1 MRAGGQMLK
10 EISTKYIL
18 KEFDISRQTLYNWI
32 HEGLLNEPVKDWRGW
47 RIWTQEDL
55 DQLRKLLSEKNN
67 KNLSI
72 QKHNDDTLLEM
83 SNRRYLGS
91 KQKLIDF
98 IESIIRENVENF
110 NTFFEPFAGTGVVS
124 NYYNNQNKVV
134 IVNDILKS
142 NYIAYDTFFSSES
155 YDAEKL
161 IHTIKQ
167 LNEAIINDD
176 NYMSVNFGDRYFTIQ
191 NARKIGYIRDEIDV
205 LYEQNSINAR
215 EKNILITSLLYAAD
229 KAANT
234 CGHYDAYRETLD
246 NIKELELLMPNINDD
261 ANINNQI
268 YNCDANVLVKEVQA
282 DVTYIDTPY
291 NSRQYGDAY
300 HLLENIAENKKPE
313 LQGKAKKIKQRSHI
327 KSNYCT
333 VKAVDTFRDLI
344 ENVRTKHILV
354 SYNNMAKKG
363 NGRSNAKI
371 SNEEI
376 IEILKQKGEVKVYE
390 TDFNAFTTGKSKID
404 NHKELI
410 YYCRVN

>member
-1 MRAGGQMLK
+1 MRIGGKMLK

-18 KEFDISRQTLYNWI
+18 NKFDISRQTLHNWI
-32 HEGLLNEPVKDWRGW
+32 QEGLLSEPNKDWRGW

-55 DQLRKLLSEKNN
+55 NHIQKLLSEKAN
-67 KNLSI
+67 KNANI
-72 QKHNDDTLLEM
+72 QKHNYDTLLEM

-98 IESIIRENVENF
+98 IDSIIKENVNDF
-110 NTFFEPFAGTGVVS
+110 NTFFEPFAGTGVIS
-124 NYYNNQNKVV
+124 NHYNNHDKVV

-142 NYIAYDTFFSSES
+142 NYIAYDTFFGAES
-155 YDAEKL
+155 YEAERLKN
-161 IHTIKQ
+161 IIKQ
-167 LNEAIINDD
+167 LNATNIYDD
-176 NYMSVNFGDRYFTIQ
+176 NYMSMHFGNRYFTMQ
-191 NARKIGYIRDEIDV
+191 NARKIGYIRDQIDV
-205 LYEQNSINAR
+205 LFEQNFINAR

-229 KAANT
+229 KVANT
-234 CGHYDAYRETLD
+234 CGHYDAYREKLD
-246 NIKELELLMPNINDD
+246 NIKDLELLMPNINDKS
-261 ANINNQI
+261 NINNQI
-268 YNCDANVLVKEVQA
+268 YNRDANALVREIQA

-313 LQGKAKKIKQRSHI
+313 LQGKAKKIKQRNHI

-333 VKAVDTFRDLI
+333 VKAVETFRDLI
-344 ENVRTKHILV
+344 KNVSTKHILI

-376 IEILKQKGEVKVYE
+376 VEILSHRGEVKVYE